1 MKRLVVE
8 VYKLLYMVTR
18 QNAVST
24 YAAILY
30 ITILNLITLQGMA
43 QLMEGWLRIM
53 SYVRYLF
60 IFPVY
65 ILTGIFI
72 YSLYIFRLRPL
83 KNLKKERQKLFSPVP
98 VIIYTAASVLLWLY
112 MHATL

>member
-8 VYKLLYMVTR
+8 VYKLLYLVTR
-18 QNAVST
+18 QNTVSI

-30 ITILNLITLQGMA
+30 ITILNLITMQGMA

-65 ILTGIFI
+65 IVTGIIIFF
-72 YSLYIFRLRPL
+72 LYILRLKPL
-83 KNLKKERQKLFSPVP
+83 KNLKKERQKLFNPVP
-98 VIIYTAASVLLWLY
+98 VIIYTAASALLWLY
-112 MHATL
+112 MHATR